1 MNVTRAAIERNRV
14 TTALLI
20 LLLVSGGFTYMTMP
34 RAEDPGFVVRTAV
47 VITFFPGASPERV
60 ELLVTDKIE
69 KVVQEI
75 PELDYVTSQ
84 STTGT
89 SIVWA
94 EIQPSYKEMRPIWDD
109 LRRKVERA
117 APDLPEGIIG
127 PVVNDEFGDV
137 FGTIIAITGDDEDY
151 SYAELKDVADD
162 VRDELLSIGEV
173 AKVEIYGAQEERVFV
188 EYNNARLAEVGIS
201 PFQLQAILE
210 SRNIIIP
217 GGAITTSAERI
228 ALEPSGNFESVDDLR
243 SSVIHLPGSN
253 DVIAPQDIATVRR
266 GYVDPPQTMT
276 RASGLPALALAISLR
291 EGGNIIS
298 LGEQF
303 MPVFERVKASYP
315 IGIEFD
321 LVAYQPDVVDRKINE
336 FVQNLLQAIGVIIL
350 VMLITLGIRTG
361 LVVSTLIPM
370 TILTSLL
377 IMPVFG
383 VGLHQMSLAALIIA
397 LGIMVDNAIV
407 MSESIMVR
415 LAKGRN
421 RLEAVVESATELRI
435 PLLTASLTTAAAFLP
450 MYLAESTAGEYV
462 GSIFIVI
469 TITLLSS
476 WVLSLTMIPMFS
488 FLFLKVKKAESA
500 DRYESGVYR
509 RYRGLLVAVLKHRTL
524 SLAGTVGLFAVAMFM
539 FRFVPNIFFPP
550 SDRLMVQGEIKL
562 PVGTPIEQTERVAI
576 EVEHFIQDSLIAT
589 EDRPGGVTNWATF
602 VGEGAPRYMLPY
614 NRELAS
620 PEYAFM
626 MINVNGLSAIPTTI
640 LRLEQFTQRTLPDA
654 ITKFAAP
661 PLGPPVN
668 SPIEVRI
675 SGRDTDVLFGLVDQ
689 VKAQLASVGG
699 TRNITDDWGQRTK
712 KLLVNVNEPRARRAG
727 VSSRD
732 VAVSLQTAFS
742 GFPTTQYREEDKI
755 IPVTLRSVEADRN
768 DLGKIESLNV
778 YAQATGQTV
787 PLKQVADVEVVW
799 QPSKIRRRDRFRTV
813 AVLADVERGVTAAEV
828 NAQLVPW
835 LEEESAEWALGYR
848 YEIGGEA
855 EEARTSQASI
865 NVKMPIMMLI
875 IVLLLVAQ
883 FNSFRRP
890 LIILLTIPLGLI
902 GVVFGLLV
910 TGSYFGFM
918 TLLGVFAL
926 AGIVINNAIVLIDR
940 IRIEIDEHGLDPARA
955 VIEAAQRRL
964 RPILLT
970 TATTAAGLLP
980 LWYGGGPM
988 WKPMAI
994 AIIFGLLFATV
1005 LTLGFVPLL
1014 YSLFF
1019 RVSFKGFRYEAAGA
1033 SDVR

>member
-1 MNVTRAAIERNRV
+1 MNITRASIEQNRV

-20 LLLVSGGFTYMTMP
+20 LLLVSGGFTYLNMP
-34 RAEDPGFVVRTAV
+34 RAEDPGFIVRTAV

-94 EIQPSYKEMRPIWDD
+94 EIQPRHKEMRPIWDD
-109 LRRKVERA
+109 LRRKVEKV

-137 FGTIIAITGDDEDY
+137 FGTILTVTGDGY

-162 VRDELLSIGEV
+162 VRDELLRMEEV

-243 SSVIHLPGSN
+243 RSVIHLPGSN
-253 DVIAPQDIATVRR
+253 DVIALQDIATVRR

-276 RASGLPALALAISLR
+276 RASGVPALALAISMR

-303 MPVFERVKASYP
+303 VPVYERLKAFYP

-321 LVAYQPDVVDRKINE
+321 LVAYQPDVVDKKIND
-336 FVQNLLQAIGVIIL
+336 FVRNLLQAIGVIIL

-370 TILTSLL
+370 AILTSLL
-377 IMPVFG
+377 IMPLFN

-415 LAKGRN
+415 LAEGRD

-476 WVLSLTMIPMFS
+476 WVLSLTMIPMLS

-500 DRYESGVYR
+500 DRYESDVYQ
-509 RYRGLLVAVLKHRTL
+509 RYRGLLVAVLRHRAL
-524 SLAGTVGLFAVAMFM
+524 SLAGTVGLFALAMFM
-539 FRFVPNIFFPP
+539 FGFVPNIFFPP

-562 PVGTPIEQTERVAI
+562 LVGTPIQHTEQMAT
-576 EVEHFIQDSLIAT
+576 EVERFIQDSLT
-589 EDRPGGVTNWATF
+589 VTGDRPTGVTNWATF

-626 MINVNGLSAIPTTI
+626 MINVNALSAIPTTI
-640 LRLEQFTQRTLPDA
+640 QRLEQFTQRTLPDA

-675 SGRDTDVLFGLVDQ
+675 SGRESDVLFELVDQ
-689 VKAQLASVGG
+689 VKAQLARVNG

-712 KLLVNVNEPRARRAG
+712 KLLVKVNEPRARRAG

-742 GFPTTQYREEDKI
+742 GFPVTQVPGRRQDHSDHHA
-755 IPVTLRSVEADRN
+755 VGGSRS
-768 DLGKIESLNV
+768 
-778 YAQATGQTV
+778 
-787 PLKQVADVEVVW
+787 
-799 QPSKIRRRDRFRTV
+799 
-813 AVLADVERGVTAAEV
+813 
-828 NAQLVPW
+828 
-835 LEEESAEWALGYR
+835 
-848 YEIGGEA
+848 
-855 EEARTSQASI
+855 
-865 NVKMPIMMLI
+865 
-875 IVLLLVAQ
+875 
-883 FNSFRRP
+883 
-890 LIILLTIPLGLI
+890 
-902 GVVFGLLV
+902 
-910 TGSYFGFM
+910 
-918 TLLGVFAL
+918 
-926 AGIVINNAIVLIDR
+926 
-940 IRIEIDEHGLDPARA
+940 
-955 VIEAAQRRL
+955 
-964 RPILLT
+964 
-970 TATTAAGLLP
+970 
-980 LWYGGGPM
+980 
-988 WKPMAI
+988 
-994 AIIFGLLFATV
+994 
-1005 LTLGFVPLL
+1005 
-1014 YSLFF
+1014 
-1019 RVSFKGFRYEAAGA
+1019 
-1033 SDVR
+1033 

>member
-1 MNVTRAAIERNRV
+1 MNVTRAAIEKNRI

-20 LLLVSGGFTYMTMP
+20 LLLVSGGITYMNMP

-47 VITFFPGASPERV
+47 VMTFFPGASPERV

-94 EIQPSYKEMRPIWDD
+94 EIQPRYKEMRPIWDD

-117 APDLPEGIIG
+117 VPDLPEGIIG

-137 FGTIIAITGDDEDY
+137 FGTIIAVTGEGY
-151 SYAELKDVADD
+151 SYADLKDVADD
-162 VRDELLSIGEV
+162 VRDELLSIDEV
-173 AKVEIYGAQEERVFV
+173 AKVEIFGEQDERVFV

-201 PFQLQAILE
+201 PFQLQEILE

-243 SSVIHLPGSN
+243 RSVIYLPGTN
-253 DVIAPQDIATVRR
+253 DVVALQDIATVRR

-276 RASGLPALALAISLR
+276 RASGTPALALAISLR

-303 MPVFERVKASYP
+303 VPLYERLKASYP
-315 IGIEFD
+315 IGLEFD
-321 LVAYQPDVVDRKINE
+321 LVAYQPDVVDKKISD
-336 FVQNLLQAIGVIIL
+336 FVRNLLQAIGVIIL
-350 VMLITLGIRTG
+350 VMLITLGVRTG

-370 TILTSLL
+370 AILASLL
-377 IMPVFG
+377 ILPVFG

-415 LAKGRN
+415 LAEGRD

-488 FLFLKVKKAESA
+488 FLFLKVKKAESG

-524 SLAGTVGLFAVAMFM
+524 SLAGTLGLFAVAMFM
-539 FRFVPNIFFPP
+539 FGFVPNIFFPP
-550 SDRLMVQGEIKL
+550 SDRLMVQGEITL
-562 PVGTPIEQTERVAI
+562 PVGTPIERTEQVAM
-576 EVEHFIQDSLIAT
+576 EVERFIQDSLTVT
-589 EDRPGGVTNWATF
+589 EDLPAGVTNWATF

-614 NRELAS
+614 NRKLAS

-626 MINVNGLSAIPTTI
+626 MINVNALSAIPTTI
-640 LRLEQFTQRTLPDA
+640 SRLEQFASRSLPDA

-668 SPIEVRI
+668 SPVEVRI
-675 SGRDTDVLFGLVDQ
+675 SGRDSDVLFDLVDQ
-689 VKAQLASVGG
+689 VKARLAGVNGS
-699 TRNITDDWGQRTK
+699 RNITDDWGQRTK
-712 KLLVNVNEPRARRAG
+712 KLLVTVNEPRARRAG

-778 YAQATGQTV
+778 YAQATGRTV

-799 QPSKIRRRDRFRTV
+799 QPSKIKRRDRFRTV
-813 AVLADVERGVTAAEV
+813 AVLADVERNVTAAEV
-828 NAQLVPW
+828 NAQIVPW
-835 LEEESAEWALGYR
+835 LQDESAEWALGYR

-865 NVKMPIMMLI
+865 NVKMPINDAHHRAPTGRPVQLI
-875 IVLLLVAQ
+875 PTTVDHPSHHSAWADRRGLRITRDPLVLRV
-883 FNSFRRP
+883 
-890 LIILLTIPLGLI
+890 
-902 GVVFGLLV
+902 
-910 TGSYFGFM
+910 
-918 TLLGVFAL
+918 
-926 AGIVINNAIVLIDR
+926 
-940 IRIEIDEHGLDPARA
+940 HDPAWGLCTCRHRNQQRHRA
-955 VIEAAQRRL
+955 HRSDSDRDRRARPRSPTRRDRSGPTPAATHSVDDGDYSGGIASPLVWRGTHVEAHGHRDHL
-964 RPILLT
+964 R
-970 TATTAAGLLP
+970 ATVRDRADVGLCASP
-980 LWYGGGPM
+980 
-988 WKPMAI
+988 
-994 AIIFGLLFATV
+994 LFA
-1005 LTLGFVPLL
+1005 
-1014 YSLFF
+1014 FF
-1019 RVSFKGFRYEAAGA
+1019 PRELQGIRV
-1033 SDVR
+1033 

>member
-1 MNVTRAAIERNRV
+1 
-14 TTALLI
+14 
-20 LLLVSGGFTYMTMP
+20 
-34 RAEDPGFVVRTAV
+34 
-47 VITFFPGASPERV
+47 
-60 ELLVTDKIE
+60 
-69 KVVQEI
+69 
-75 PELDYVTSQ
+75 
-84 STTGT
+84 
-89 SIVWA
+89 
-94 EIQPSYKEMRPIWDD
+94 
-109 LRRKVERA
+109 
-117 APDLPEGIIG
+117 
-127 PVVNDEFGDV
+127 
-137 FGTIIAITGDDEDY
+137 
-151 SYAELKDVADD
+151 
-162 VRDELLSIGEV
+162 
-173 AKVEIYGAQEERVFV
+173 
-188 EYNNARLAEVGIS
+188 
-201 PFQLQAILE
+201 
-210 SRNIIIP
+210 
-217 GGAITTSAERI
+217 
-228 ALEPSGNFESVDDLR
+228 
-243 SSVIHLPGSN
+243 
-253 DVIAPQDIATVRR
+253 
-266 GYVDPPQTMT
+266 
-276 RASGLPALALAISLR
+276 
-291 EGGNIIS
+291 
-298 LGEQF
+298 
-303 MPVFERVKASYP
+303 
-315 IGIEFD
+315 
-321 LVAYQPDVVDRKINE
+321 
-336 FVQNLLQAIGVIIL
+336 
-350 VMLITLGIRTG
+350 
-361 LVVSTLIPM
+361 
-370 TILTSLL
+370 
-377 IMPVFG
+377 
-383 VGLHQMSLAALIIA
+383 
-397 LGIMVDNAIV
+397 
-407 MSESIMVR
+407 
-415 LAKGRN
+415 
-421 RLEAVVESATELRI
+421 
-435 PLLTASLTTAAAFLP
+435 
-450 MYLAESTAGEYV
+450 
-462 GSIFIVI
+462 
-469 TITLLSS
+469 
-476 WVLSLTMIPMFS
+476 
-488 FLFLKVKKAESA
+488 
-500 DRYESGVYR
+500 
-509 RYRGLLVAVLKHRTL
+509 
-524 SLAGTVGLFAVAMFM
+524 MFM
-539 FRFVPNIFFPP
+539 FGFVPNIFFPP

-640 LRLEQFTQRTLPDA
+640 SRLEQFTQRTLPDA

-926 AGIVINNAIVLIDR
+926 DR
-940 IRIEIDEHGLDPARA
+940 SRATPAATDSVDDGDHCSGVASALVWRRTHVEAHGNRDHLRA
-955 VIEAAQRRL
+955 LVRHRADVGLCAAAL
-964 RPILLT
+964 F
-970 TATTAAGLLP
+970 ALLP
-980 LWYGGGPM
+980 RELQGLRVRCGGSYIFTGDRP
-988 WKPMAI
+988 WLTCKPLSI
-994 AIIFGLLFATV
+994 ATSSS
-1005 LTLGFVPLL
+1005 P
-1014 YSLFF
+1014 
-1019 RVSFKGFRYEAAGA
+1019 GA
-1033 SDVR
+1033 STRGT